1 MVSKKWVASLE
12 KKKERDCNE
21 NEEGAK
27 ENTIRYFRKYVLIFL

>member
-21 NEEGAK
+21 NEEGGK
-27 ENTIRYFRKYVLIFL
+27 ENTMRYFRKYVLIFL